1 MKRSVLAW
9 TVSAVTISLM
19 SALPALAAQ
28 HGHSGPPNV
37 KQPRPA
43 GVVAHGGGSTKTH
56 TTTQAGHGH
65 AGANAATKAPKAM
78 KAPKAPKAPKPTK
91 TTKVTKA
98 KTNAKATSTK
108 TTRTTDPATI
118 TLSPVQQKLQRN
130 TNLADKLRS
139 RLPAGTDL
147 LAASAD
153 FRNLGQFVAA
163 VNVSNNLG
171 LKFTDLKTRMVDEHM
186 SLGQAIQD
194 VRGGTDGQV
203 VALRA
208 EQDADRLIRSTDAST
223 TTTTTAKPNGKS
235 KAKPRKTQGTV

>member
-1 MKRSVLAW
+1 MKRSGLAW

-28 HGHSGPPNV
+28 HGQSGPPKV

-43 GVVAHGGGSTKTH
+43 GVVSHDGGSTKTH

-78 KAPKAPKAPKPTK
+78 KAPKAPKPTK

-108 TTRTTDPATI
+108 TTRTTDPAT
-118 TLSPVQQKLQRN
+118 TNLSPVQQKLQRN

-139 RLPAGTDL
+139 GLPAGTDL
-147 LAASAD
+147 LTASAD

>member
-9 TVSAVTISLM
+9 TMSAVTVSLM

-28 HGHSGPPNV
+28 HGHSSQPKV

-43 GVVAHGGGSTKTH
+43 AAVSHAGGSTKTH
-56 TTTQAGHGH
+56 TTTQVSHGQ
-65 AGANAATKAPKAM
+65 AGAHAAAKAPKATKAPKPPNA
-78 KAPKAPKAPKPTK
+78 TK
-91 TTKVTKA
+91 STKVTKA
-98 KTNAKATSTK
+98 TTNGKATSTK
-108 TTRTTDPATI
+108 TTRTTDPATA

-171 LKFTDLKTRMVDEHM
+171 LKFTDLKTRMVDGHM

-194 VRGGTDGQV
+194 VRGGTDGQII
-203 VALRA
+203 AQRA
-208 EQDADRLIRSTDAST
+208 EQDADRLIRSTDGT
-223 TTTTTAKPNGKS
+223 TTSTTTAKPNGKS
-235 KAKPRKTQGTV
+235 KAKPRKTPGTV

>member
-1 MKRSVLAW
+1 MKRSIFRW
-9 TVSAVTISLM
+9 TMSAVTISIM

-28 HGHSGPPNV
+28 HGRGGPPKV
-37 KQPRPA
+37 KQGHA
-43 GVVAHGGGSTKTH
+43 VGATSHGGGSTKTH
-56 TTTQAGHGH
+56 TTIPAGHGH
-65 AGANAATKAPKAM
+65 ANAHTTAA
-78 KAPKAPKAPKPTK
+78 
-91 TTKVTKA
+91 TTKV
-98 KTNAKATSTK
+98 KTSGK
-108 TTRTTDPATI
+108 TTTTTRATAAPTTG
-118 TLSPVQQKLQRN
+118 TLTPVQQTLQRN
-130 TNLADKLRS
+130 TKLADKLQG

-171 LKFTDLKTRMVDEHM
+171 LTFTDLKTRMVDEHM

-194 VRGGTDGQV
+194 VRGGTDGEI

-208 EQDADRLIRSTDAST
+208 EQDADRMIRSTGGTTTS

-235 KAKPRKTQGTV
+235 KAKPRKTPGIV

>member
-1 MKRSVLAW
+1 M
-9 TVSAVTISLM
+9 SAVTISLM

-28 HGHSGPPNV
+28 HGHSNPPKV
-37 KQPRPA
+37 KQPHPA
-43 GVVAHGGGSTKTH
+43 GVASHAGGSTKTH
-56 TTTQAGHGH
+56 TTTQVNHGQ
-65 AGANAATKAPKAM
+65 AGAHGAAKAPKATKAPK
-78 KAPKAPKAPKPTK
+78 TT
-91 TTKVTKA
+91 TTKATKA
-98 KTNAKATSTK
+98 TTNAKATST
-108 TTRTTDPATI
+108 TTTGTTAPATT

-171 LKFTDLKTRMVDEHM
+171 LKFTDLKTRMVDQHM

-194 VRGGTDGQV
+194 VRGGTDSQT

-208 EQDADRLIRSTDAST
+208 EQDADRLIRSTDAT
-223 TTTTTAKPNGKS
+223 TTATSTATAKPNGKS
-235 KAKPRKTQGTV
+235 KAKPRKTPGTV